1 MSSYSLTSTNNRD
14 TALSQYVAIERY
26 PKGLLARI
34 TCPSIGQREA
44 PIISA
49 EVIEAL
55 ANANLPK
62 GGSFVLD
69 VSGVT
74 MLTSMGLGM
83 CVDLRNRANA
93 AKLKPHLSGTS
104 RALLDLF
111 RMMKIDRLYTVV
123 YSREDLGGILG

>member
-1 MSSYSLTSTNNRD
+1 MSSYSLSSTNRD

-93 AKLKPHLSGTS
+93 AKLKPHLTGTS

-123 YSREDLGGILG
+123 YSREELGGILG

>member
-1 MSSYSLTSTNNRD
+1 MSSYSLSSTNRD

-34 TCPSIGQREA
+34 TCPTIGQREA

-55 ANANLPK
+55 SNANLPK

-93 AKLKPHLSGTS
+93 AKMKPHLSGTS

>member
-34 TCPSIGQREA
+34 TCPTIGQREA

-55 ANANLPK
+55 AGANLPK